1 MFNLYEFAALEKEDV
16 VLELLTA
23 KVPLIFPVMKTPT
36 LAGLVLIAERSPPKA
51 PIEPAIALN
60 LAEPVNGLAE

>member
-1 MFNLYEFAALEKEDV
+1 M

-60 LAEPVNGLAE
+60 LAEPVNGVAE